1 MRINEIMHEREKLTE
16 IQLILNETERKFLD
30 YWFNLGHKYFY
41 SMLRRI
47 MRTSGI
53 NTGRVDSFYY
63 SSINARF
70 KLYGTILA
78 IHTST
83 LNRDSPKVI
92 TLYYPD
98 EINIIPF
105 DDIIGK
111 FIVFFKFY
119 LTVLMLASRKRNVTK
134 IARLEEFNSKL
145 FHFDD
150 HNRFYSVIYGD
161 RYPTADDKYKVI
173 YMVAG
178 GILSFSETSY
188 FVTDNNQTSV
198 TDILPLKIP
207 IKVEGGQI

>member
-47 MRTSGI
+47 MRASGI
-53 NTGRVDSFYY
+53 NTTRVDSFYY
-63 SSINARF
+63 SSINVRF

-83 LNRDSPKVI
+83 LNRDSPKII

-98 EINIIPF
+98 VIDVIPF
-105 DDIIGK
+105 EDIIGK

-119 LTVLMLASRKRNVTK
+119 LTVLMLASRRRNVTK
-134 IARLEEFNSKL
+134 LARLEEFNTKL
-145 FHFDD
+145 FHLDS
-150 HNRFYSVIYGD
+150 HARFYSVIWGD
-161 RYPTADDKYKVI
+161 RYPTADGKYKTI

-178 GILSFSETSY
+178 GILSFSEISY
-188 FVTDNNQTSV
+188 YLTNNNQTSV